1 MEEASR
7 MTLEEI
13 SKKIGISRTTIYKV
27 LRNKDGVSEETV
39 KMVQDALEKLRM
51 NDASL
56 SFEPESSV
64 ALGFGFRV
72 GFLGLLHMEVV
83 KERLEREFN
92 LSLYNMIN
100 SL

>member
-39 KMVQDALEKLRM
+39 KMVQDALEKYHYVQNRNARNL
-51 NDASL
+51 
-56 SFEPESSV
+56 
-64 ALGFGFRV
+64 
-72 GFLGLLHMEVV
+72 V
-83 KERLEREFN
+83 KECQLLCNGSRQGT
-92 LSLYNMIN
+92 
-100 SL
+100 